1 MSTATAAD
9 ASVSGVSG
17 DLRPQA
23 LAARE
28 AARGL
33 AATSGDVR
41 DAGLEAIAL
50 ALEAERDQ
58 ILAANGQDFADAQEL
73 AATGKLG
80 EPLVARLNLAKG
92 KYDRAIEMVR
102 SVQSADDPLWQT
114 QRATE
119 IDDGL
124 QLYRV
129 SVPIGVLGVI
139 FESRPDALIQIAAV
153 CLKSG
158 NAVLMKGGSEAARS
172 NRALADLIV
181 RATASVSGL
190 PANWLT
196 LMESREDVKQMLAQD
211 DAIDLIIPR
220 GSNEFVRYIMDNT
233 NIPVTGH
240 ADGICHVYVDTAAD
254 LDKAVAVAVDSKV
267 QDVSTCCT
275 AETLLVH
282 ADVAEVFLQRVV
294 TQLHDAKVLVRGDER
309 TRALVGAQQVE
320 AATVEDWS
328 TEYLDYVLS
337 VKVVDSLSEAMTHIN
352 HYGSA
357 HTDTIVTEDRSRA
370 VRFLQGV
377 DSSSALVNAST
388 RFADGYRYGLG
399 AEVGISTGRL
409 HSRGPVGM
417 EGLTTYKYLLE
428 GDGHTVDEYEGST
441 PKAYTHKK
449 LDARWQA

>member
-1 MSTATAAD
+1 MSVAP
-9 ASVSGVSG
+9 SGSNTSG
-17 DLRPQA
+17 DLRQQA

-28 AARGL
+28 AARAL
-33 AATSGDVR
+33 AATTAQVR
-41 DAGLEAIAL
+41 NAALEAIAA
-50 ALEAERDQ
+50 ALEAERDAM
-58 ILAANGQDFADAQEL
+58 LAANAEDCADAHKL
-73 AATGKLG
+73 AASG
-80 EPLVARLNLAKG
+80 ELSQPLVARLDLAKG

-102 SVQSADDPLWQT
+102 SVQAADDPLWQT

-119 IDDGL
+119 IDAGL
-124 QLYRV
+124 ELFRV

-172 NRALADLIV
+172 NRALANLIV
-181 RATASVSGL
+181 RATASVAGM
-190 PANWLT
+190 PDNWLT

-240 ADGICHVYVDTAAD
+240 ADGICHVYVDNAAD
-254 LDKAVAVAVDSKV
+254 LDKAVRIAVDSKV

-282 ADVAEVFLQRVV
+282 ADVAELFVQRVV
-294 TQLHDAKVLVRGDER
+294 AELHDAKVLVRGDER
-309 TRALVGAQQVE
+309 TRAIAGAHHVD
-320 AATVEDWS
+320 AATEADWS
-328 TEYLDYVLS
+328 TEYLDYILS
-337 VKVVDSLSEAMTHIN
+337 VKVVDSLAEAMTHIN

-357 HTDTIVTEDRSRA
+357 HTDSIVTEDRARA

-428 GDGHTVDEYEGST
+428 GDGHTVGEYEGST
-441 PKAYTHKK
+441 PKPYTHKK
-449 LDARWQA
+449 LGTRWQA

>member
-1 MSTATAAD
+1 MPYLSIA
-9 ASVSGVSG
+9 ASVSPPPASEN
-17 DLRPQA
+17 A
-23 LAARE
+23 
-28 AARGL
+28 GL
-33 AATSGDVR
+33 AAI
-41 DAGLEAIAL
+41 AAAL
-50 ALEAERDQ
+50 ASERDT
-58 ILAANGQDFADAQEL
+58 ILAANAEDFAEAQQMAARGAL
-73 AATGKLG
+73 AD
-80 EPLVARLNLAKG
+80 PLVARLNLAKG

-102 SVQSADDPLWQT
+102 SVEGAEDPLWQT

-119 IDDGL
+119 IDAGL
-124 QLYRV
+124 NLFRV

-172 NRALADLIV
+172 NRALADLIR
-181 RATASVSGL
+181 RATAAVDGL
-190 PANWLT
+190 PAGWLS
-196 LMESREDVKQMLAQD
+196 LLESREDVREMLEQD

-220 GSNEFVRYIMDNT
+220 GSNEFVAYIMANT

-240 ADGICHVYVDTAAD
+240 ADGICHVYVDKAAD
-254 LDKAVAVAVDSKV
+254 LDKAVRVAVDSKV

-282 ADVAEVFLQRVV
+282 AAVAAAFLPRVV
-294 TQLHDAKVLVRGDER
+294 AALAAAKVEVRGDEA
-309 TRALVGAQQVE
+309 TRSLAGSADVVL
-320 AATVEDWS
+320 ATEQDWS
-328 TEYLDYVLS
+328 TEYLDYILS
-337 VKVVDSLSEAMTHIN
+337 VKVVDSLSQAMTHIN

-357 HTDTIVTEDRSRA
+357 HTDTIVTEDRTRA

-428 GDGHTVDEYEGST
+428 GDGHTVGDYEGAT
-441 PKAYTHKK
+441 PKPYTHRK
-449 LDARWQA
+449 LEATWQA